1 MMHYQRAAGEKTGPF
16 PAGHGETGYII
27 RRFLALAH
35 LKVLF
40 PYLAAAL
47 LLVVVAV
54 GGGRELRHHIHAI
67 ETWIMIL
74 GPWGL
79 LAFIG
84 LFILTTSFFVPDTVL
99 CLIAG
104 SLFGLGRGVILVTA
118 GSLLAAILQ
127 YMLSREFLRE
137 GIQRRL
143 SSRPA
148 LAAIQQNVILNEFRL
163 QFLLRL
169 TPMNPAIINYLLGA
183 AGVRFTGFMLAFP
196 ALIPNLAVEVY
207 FGYVLRH
214 AVQLAGRRSAGVHD
228 IVIIG
233 GVVVCIVV
241 MVLISRMARQAII
254 KSMAENE
261 GPRQIE

>member
-104 SLFGLGRGVILVTA
+104 SLFGLGRGVILVTSSC
-118 GSLLAAILQ
+118 G
-127 YMLSREFLRE
+127 RE
-137 GIQRRL
+137 
-143 SSRPA
+143 
-148 LAAIQQNVILNEFRL
+148 
-163 QFLLRL
+163 
-169 TPMNPAIINYLLGA
+169 Y
-183 AGVRFTGFMLAFP
+183 
-196 ALIPNLAVEVY
+196 
-207 FGYVLRH
+207 
-214 AVQLAGRRSAGVHD
+214 SAGFLPDRHWPPFSKTSFSTNS
-228 IVIIG
+228 
-233 GVVVCIVV
+233 VC
-241 MVLISRMARQAII
+241 SSSCA
-254 KSMAENE
+254 
-261 GPRQIE
+261 